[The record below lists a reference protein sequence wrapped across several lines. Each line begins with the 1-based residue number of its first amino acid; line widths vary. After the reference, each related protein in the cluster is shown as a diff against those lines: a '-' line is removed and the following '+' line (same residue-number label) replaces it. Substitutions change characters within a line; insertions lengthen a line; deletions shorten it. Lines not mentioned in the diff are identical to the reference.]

1 MKLQAVKVNQWEI
14 CGIQGLAQAWLQ
26 ITFLHVRTTDD
37 VRIGVFKEPTT
48 AVIM

>member
-26 ITFLHVRTTDD
+26 ITHVRTTDD